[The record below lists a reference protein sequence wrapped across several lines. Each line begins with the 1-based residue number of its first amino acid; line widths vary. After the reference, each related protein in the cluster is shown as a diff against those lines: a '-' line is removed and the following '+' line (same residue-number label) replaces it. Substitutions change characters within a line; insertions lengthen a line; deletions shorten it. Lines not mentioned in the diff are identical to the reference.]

1 MDHGWLGSGKH
12 SILQV
17 KSQAQAPGGL
27 EGLRWDVTPPHDDVR
42 KASLL
47 VWQPHGMTDAD
58 RRKD

>member
-17 KSQAQAPGGL
+17 KSSSGSGL

-47 VWQPHGMTDAD
+47 MWQPHGMTEC
-58 RRKD
+58 